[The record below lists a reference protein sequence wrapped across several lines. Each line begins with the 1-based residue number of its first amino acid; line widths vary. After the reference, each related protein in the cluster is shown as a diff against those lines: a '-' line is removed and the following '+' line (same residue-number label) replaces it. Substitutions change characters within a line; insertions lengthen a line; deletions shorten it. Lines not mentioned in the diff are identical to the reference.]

1 MSILDAPARARKKIL
16 AITLNPAIDKVYAID
31 DFEIGGVFRPRD
43 MTATAGGKGLNVARV
58 THLLEEPVVATG
70 FIGGGNGQFI
80 QNKVRESKIA
90 AEFVPIE
97 GESRICINVTDTQKS
112 LCTEILEPG
121 PAVSFE
127 ESQQFLE
134 HYRRL
139 LQDSS
144 LVTASGS
151 LPLGISVDFYRQLI
165 EIAAQYNIRFILD
178 TSGSP
183 LEQGIQSE
191 PFMIKPNLEEAR
203 KLLRLDL
210 ATLKEQAEAV
220 LKLKQRGIP
229 IPCITLGKDGCL
241 AGLDDGVYHF
251 YGKPVEVVNSVG
263 SGDSFV
269 AGCAVGLVRNF
280 KPVDVIKLGMAAG
293 MANTQFFQTGMI
305 SLELVN
311 RFYEQI
317 QFEII
322 IGV

>member
-1 MSILDAPARARKKIL
+1 MSTTRKKIL

-31 DFEIGGVFRPRD
+31 DFVIGGVFRPRD
-43 MTATAGGKGLNVARV
+43 MTSTAGGKGLNVARV
-58 THLLEEPVVATG
+58 AHLLEEPVVATG
-70 FIGGGNGQFI
+70 FIGGGNGQLI
-80 QNKVRESKIA
+80 QKQVHETNIA

-97 GESRICINVTDTQKS
+97 GESRICINVSDTKKS
-112 LCTEILEPG
+112 VCTEILEPG
-121 PAVSFE
+121 PAVSVE
-127 ESQQFLE
+127 ESEQFLA

-139 LQDSS
+139 LEESS

-151 LPLGISVDFYRQLI
+151 LPPGIQTDFYRQLI
-165 EIAAQYNIRFILD
+165 DIADHYNIRFILD
-178 TSGSP
+178 TSGSS
-183 LEQGIQSE
+183 LEEGIQSK
-191 PFMIKPNLEEAR
+191 PFMIKPNLDEAR
-203 KLLRLDL
+203 QLLQLGL
-210 ATLKEQAEAV
+210 ATLEEQAVAV
-220 LKLKQRGIP
+220 LKLKERGIQM
-229 IPCITLGKDGCL
+229 PCITLGKDGCL

-251 YGKPVEVVNSVG
+251 YGEPVEVVNSVG

-280 KPVDVIKLGMAAG
+280 KPVDVIRLGMAAG

-305 SLELVN
+305 SLGLVS

>member
-1 MSILDAPARARKKIL
+1 MSTSRKKIL
-16 AITLNPAIDKVYAID
+16 AVTLNPAIDKVYAID

-43 MTATAGGKGLNVARV
+43 MTETAGGKGLNVARV
-58 THLLEEPVVATG
+58 VHLFGESVVATG
-70 FIGGGNGQFI
+70 FIGGGNGQLI
-80 QNKVRESKIA
+80 QKKVRETNIA

-97 GESRICINVTDTQKS
+97 GESRICINVTDTKNS
-112 LCTEILEPG
+112 VCTEILEPG
-121 PAVSFE
+121 PTVSVE
-127 ESQQFLE
+127 EGKQFLE
-134 HYRRL
+134 HYRRCL
-139 LQDSS
+139 KDSS

-151 LPLGISVDFYRQLI
+151 LPLGIHAGFYRKLI
-165 EIAAQYNIRFILD
+165 EIAANDNIRFILD

-183 LEQGIQSE
+183 LEQGIQSK
-191 PFMIKPNLEEAR
+191 PFMVKPNLDEAR
-203 KLLRLDL
+203 KLLQLDL
-210 ATLKEQAEAV
+210 ATLEEQAGAV
-220 LKLKQRGIP
+220 ISMKQSGVEM
-229 IPCITLGKDGCL
+229 PCITLGKDGCL

-269 AGCAVGLVRNF
+269 AGCAVGLFRNM
-280 KPVDVIKLGMAAG
+280 KPVDAIKLGMAAG

-322 IGV
+322 IRV

>member
-1 MSILDAPARARKKIL
+1 MSTPRKKIL

-58 THLLEEPVVATG
+58 AHLLDEPVVATG

-80 QNKVRESKIA
+80 QKQVLETKIE

-97 GESRICINVTDTQKS
+97 GESRICINVTDTKNS
-112 LCTEILEPG
+112 VSTEILEPG
-121 PAVSFE
+121 PTVSLE
-127 ESQQFLE
+127 ESKQFLE
-134 HYRRL
+134 YYRRCL
-139 LQDSS
+139 KDSS

-151 LPLGISVDFYRQLI
+151 LPLGIQASFYRQLI
-165 EIAAQYNIRFILD
+165 DIAAHDNIRFILD

-183 LEQGIQSE
+183 LEQGIQSK
-191 PFMIKPNLEEAR
+191 PFMIKPNLDEAR
-203 KLLRLDL
+203 KLLQLDL
-210 ATLKEQAEAV
+210 ATLEEQARAV
-220 LKLKQRGIP
+220 ILMKQSGVEM
-229 IPCITLGKDGCL
+229 PCISLGKDGCL

-269 AGCAVGLVRNF
+269 AGCAVGFVRNM
-280 KPVDVIKLGMAAG
+280 KPIDAIKLGMAAG

-322 IGV
+322 TGV

>member
-1 MSILDAPARARKKIL
+1 MSMPRKKIL

-58 THLLEEPVVATG
+58 VHLMDEPVVATG

-80 QNKVRESKIA
+80 QKQVRETNIA
-90 AEFVPIE
+90 DEFVPIE

-112 LCTEILEPG
+112 VCTEILEPG
-121 PAVSFE
+121 PTISFE
-127 ESQQFLE
+127 ESKQFLE
-134 HYRRL
+134 HYRRCL
-139 LQDSS
+139 RDSS

-151 LPLGISVDFYRQLI
+151 LPLGIQASFYRQLI
-165 EIAAQYNIRFILD
+165 EIAANDNIRFILD

-183 LEQGIQSE
+183 LEQGIQSK
-191 PFMIKPNLEEAR
+191 PFMIKPNLDEAR
-203 KLLRLDL
+203 KLLQLDL
-210 ATLKEQAEAV
+210 ATLEEQAGAV
-220 LKLKQRGIP
+220 ITMKQSGVEM
-229 IPCITLGKDGCL
+229 PCITLGKDGCL

-251 YGKPVEVVNSVG
+251 YGKPVEAVNSVG

-269 AGCAVGLVRNF
+269 AGCAVGLVRSI
-280 KPVDVIKLGMAAG
+280 KPVNVIKLGMAAG

-305 SLELVN
+305 SSELVN

-322 IGV
+322 IRV